1 MLKNLFLAIILL
13 SQVSAFASIKDYFTW
28 ANIKEKIV
36 SEVANMDVSF
46 DLDLIDG
53 NIGRGVGVKT
63 FYKYE
68 VEPSFIQDSYLR
80 VDRYSFNVNL
90 NPGDIID
97 GISPVYFNVSKG
109 NELYFIRNFSSQVK
123 ALTALPYS
131 FNKLPYNAKTTLERL
146 NTGDFVSYPA
156 TMSLSVGAKSST
168 PVGPIKVQGL
178 VGMLLRG
185 QFTINLY
192 KVDEKH
198 VRLKLVANTYNSG
211 KVSVQTDTDMNITG
225 VGIVDDKLKGIIF
238 HDLVDIYG
246 EKGFGEQYVIDYIF
260 DLTNEEAAKAFD
272 AIIKPSYKL
281 SVKDFIGKFQG
292 IEFFENKLISDFSL
306 AEDLFKKGN
315 GVERIF
321 KGFNKYRFEKNGI
334 NIGLVISRIKKGK
347 AYYKNKI
354 TVEDQSGELHRYFF
368 PNRISYYE
376 EELRVGLIERKDE
389 FATSYHGLVSLDHDD
404 IGKKYSDVG
413 MSFWR
418 DDKVLTRNEWK
429 RIHQLIL
436 DTVPDE
442 VSKDIDF
449 SELLTR
455 KRKQSTKI
463 KIQVLFKENA
473 FDSLK
478 TLKLEEIQDKLH
490 RLVRERRVIKN
501 TFLGRF
507 YSRTTRAVRNLLRL
521 EQGSVNRLARNVHN
535 ILTNEE
541 YDARKRVEKLIDMP
555 DKFMFKRY
563 GLKLLMELI
572 PQERWENDLYFKLE
586 VLGMNMKGIRYQ
598 IGDLKLSQVYKQVL
612 RINKEL
618 HDPSKDLRLIVEK

>member
-1 MLKNLFLAIILL
+1 MIKNLFLSIIFL
-13 SQVSAFASIKDYFTW
+13 SQVSVFASFRDLFTW
-28 ANIKEKIV
+28 AGIKDRVV
-36 SEVANMDVSF
+36 SEVANMSVSF
-46 DLDLIDG
+46 DLDAINSDVTQ
-53 NIGRGVGVKT
+53 GVGVKS

-68 VEPSFIQDSYLR
+68 VEPSFVQDSYLR

-90 NPGDIID
+90 KPGDIID
-97 GISPVYFNVSKG
+97 GISPIYFNVSKG
-109 NELYFIRNFSSQVK
+109 NDLYFIRNFSSQVK

-146 NTGDFVSYPA
+146 NPGDFVSYPA
-156 TMSLSVGAKSST
+156 TMSLSVGARTSAPLG
-168 PVGPIKVQGL
+168 PVKVEGL

-211 KVSVQTDTDMNITG
+211 KVSVQTDSDLNITG
-225 VGIVDDKLKGIIF
+225 VGIVDDKIRGLIF

-260 DLTNEEAAKAFD
+260 DLTNESAAKAFD
-272 AIIKPSYKL
+272 NIIKPSYKL
-281 SVKDFIGKFQG
+281 NLKDFLGKFQG

-306 AEDLFKKGN
+306 AEDLFKTGQ

-321 KGFNKYRFEKNGI
+321 KGFNNYRFEKNGV

-354 TVEDQSGELHRYFF
+354 TVEDQNGELHRYFF
-368 PNRISYYE
+368 PNRVSFYE
-376 EELRVGLIERKDE
+376 EEMKVGFVSRKDE
-389 FATSYHGLVSLDHDD
+389 FETSYHGLVSLDNDD

-429 RIHQLIL
+429 KIHQLIL
-436 DTVPDE
+436 DTIPDR
-442 VSKDIDF
+442 VSSDIDF
-449 SELLTR
+449 RELLNR
-455 KRKQSTKI
+455 ERKQSTKI

-478 TLKLEEIQDKLH
+478 GLTLEEIQEKL
-490 RLVRERRVIKN
+490 RTLVRERKVIKN

-521 EQGSVNRLARNVHN
+521 EQGSVNRLARNVHD
-535 ILTNEE
+535 ILTNEK

-572 PQERWENDLYFKLE
+572 PQERWEDELYFKLE
-586 VLGMNMKGIRYQ
+586 VLGMNMKGVRYQ